1 MLDLSTLSG
10 PHLVFLT
17 KYGPEHCTLIH
28 IFRGTD
34 DWFFF
39 KDDGM
44 LNLGL
49 ILVMFQGW

>member
-34 DWFFF
+34 ECLFFFF
-39 KDDGM
+39 KMMGC
-44 LNLGL
+44 
-49 ILVMFQGW
+49 